1 MSADIIEQ
9 EAAECSEPAAHSS
22 SPSNVASRTLALLS
36 AFDETR
42 AVLGVTELAR
52 AAAVPKSTA
61 HRLLTVMLRHG
72 YIKRDGNRYRL
83 AEHVFELGSRAAG
96 PRGLRDRAIPF
107 MVELHHETRAVVH
120 LAVLHDDQVL
130 YLEKVF
136 GHGGWPCPT
145 AIGSRNPAHCT
156 ALGKVLLSRSPG
168 GVVEDIVRRG
178 LPRLTEKTV
187 SVPGAF
193 YRELSRA
200 QDDGVAV
207 EIEQCRLGLAC
218 VAAPIIDRRS
228 QQPIAALSISTTTA
242 HFNATRL
249 ADRVRKAA
257 AALSI

>member
-1 MSADIIEQ
+1 MSADIIAQ
-9 EAAECSEPAAHSS
+9 AAAECSEPATYNA

-36 AFDETR
+36 AFDEAR

-96 PRGLRDRAIPF
+96 PRGLRERAIPF
-107 MVELHHETRAVVH
+107 MVELHHETLAVVH

-145 AIGSRNPAHCT
+145 AIGGRNPAHCT
-156 ALGKVLLSRSPG
+156 ALGKALLSRSPG
-168 GVVEDIVRRG
+168 GTVENIVRRG

-187 SVPGAF
+187 SAPGALF
-193 YRELSRA
+193 RELSRA
-200 QDDGVAV
+200 REDGVAI

-218 VAAPIIDRRS
+218 VAAPILDRRT
-228 QQPIAALSISTTTA
+228 QQPIAALSISTTTSQ
-242 HFNATRL
+242 FNMARL
-249 ADRVRKAA
+249 ADRARKAA

>member
-1 MSADIIEQ
+1 MSVGVVAQ
-9 EAAECSEPAAHSS
+9 WAEELPEDAWNDS
-22 SPSNVASRTLALLS
+22 SPSSAAGRTLALLS

-42 AVLGVTELAR
+42 AALGVTELAR
-52 AAAVPKSTA
+52 RAAIPKSTA

-96 PRGLRDRAIPF
+96 PHGLRDRAVPF

-120 LAVLHDDQVL
+120 LAILHDDHVL

-145 AIGSRNPAHCT
+145 AIGRRNPAHCT
-156 ALGKVLLSRSPG
+156 ALGKALLSRSPG
-168 GVVEDIVRRG
+168 GVVENIVRRG

-187 SVPGAF
+187 SAPGTF

-200 QDDGVAV
+200 KDEGVAI

-228 QQPIAALSISTTTA
+228 HRPIAALSISTPTSR
-242 HFNATRL
+242 FNAAHL

-257 AALSI
+257 DALSI